1 MAEMVKSTS
10 LRASLLSS
18 RSIKQCSF
26 LEHLEETTSSRDQ
39 SSISGNRGKRASYS
53 MLISGFQPHSPSV
66 NVKFGESLEDSALV
80 PFDAPTAQATP
91 KEGGHHTDTF
101 VSPSRVGFVQWIN
114 AMQLGQNAFLIP
126 LTYVFYQLGLTYYWQ
141 VAFWWCQLFFGF
153 SGVMFQATL
162 GCVLVVMALSRFS
175 NDFLVYK
182 STINGAQ
189 RMRKNFCECVLNAPM
204 TFFMTENIGPLVDVF
219 SGDLSTV
226 SEVLIDSCHCAI
238 IYTLIVLGSMAIA
251 MYYYPYLS
259 AVSVFVLAAC
269 VWLQVVYRGRLK
281 QVSLDFQ
288 KANNEVFHSVSD
300 LIEGV
305 KILRTANGT
314 RWALDLLSEVF
325 HAARIAVVASEKCT
339 IWLNSRSCILGLC
352 VSWSLTLVA
361 YYFISDPASRR
372 VVINGSSLYI
382 VFLQWAM
389 KTVGLGIYSM
399 GSVERIHSY
408 LQCIPHERRDG
419 QPLDTKWPKEGDIE
433 LKNLCL
439 TYGPNLPPALD
450 DVSFKLAP
458 ASKVG
463 VIGRTG
469 SGKSSLLVA
478 LFRLIQPS
486 SGDMVV
492 GGCSITNVRLDSL
505 RQQMSVI
512 PQVRA
517 RFRCQMHQPQKWP
530 HSISSGTCYVL
541 RHPSAEC

>member
-1 MAEMVKSTS
+1 MSYAPQVPWLQQATIRDNIVCCESWDPVRFNAVVRACALEPDLQQMRLGADTPVSEKGISLSGGQKQRVALARAAYRQADIYVLDNPISALDDATQEFIWTHLIEDFLHSATIIVASSRPVISCTGILHLSADGLKGDPQIVSGFLSHSHVSHTPFPRYASGGVKAAMASASQASTDEAQVASFAATQRSRWNSIGTTVEDASVCDVASIVTEYEEWSSRQQSLPNNIQMAEMVKSTS

-259 AVSVFVLAAC
+259 VVSVFVLAA
-269 VWLQVVYRGRLK
+269 
-281 QVSLDFQ
+281 
-288 KANNEVFHSVSD
+288 
-300 LIEGV
+300 
-305 KILRTANGT
+305 
-314 RWALDLLSEVF
+314 
-325 HAARIAVVASEKCT
+325 
-339 IWLNSRSCILGLC
+339 
-352 VSWSLTLVA
+352 
-361 YYFISDPASRR
+361 
-372 VVINGSSLYI
+372 
-382 VFLQWAM
+382 
-389 KTVGLGIYSM
+389 
-399 GSVERIHSY
+399 
-408 LQCIPHERRDG
+408 
-419 QPLDTKWPKEGDIE
+419 
-433 LKNLCL
+433 
-439 TYGPNLPPALD
+439 
-450 DVSFKLAP
+450 
-458 ASKVG
+458 
-463 VIGRTG
+463 
-469 SGKSSLLVA
+469 
-478 LFRLIQPS
+478 
-486 SGDMVV
+486 
-492 GGCSITNVRLDSL
+492 
-505 RQQMSVI
+505 
-512 PQVRA
+512 
-517 RFRCQMHQPQKWP
+517 
-530 HSISSGTCYVL
+530 
-541 RHPSAEC
+541 